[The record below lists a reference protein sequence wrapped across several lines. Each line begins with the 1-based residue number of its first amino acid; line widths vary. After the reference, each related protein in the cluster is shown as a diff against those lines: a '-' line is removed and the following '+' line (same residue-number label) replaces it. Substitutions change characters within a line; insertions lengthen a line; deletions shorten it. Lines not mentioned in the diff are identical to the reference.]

1 MYISRA
7 GPKIGQSWE
16 TVTKRTERKEKNLSV
31 RGEEKKK
38 KMIMIGKFFSAGTIL
53 EFLLLSTLQVVGNT
67 IWFLSHEI
75 HSCQEEVNAVWKY

>member
-38 KMIMIGKFFSAGTIL
+38 DDNDREILFCRDNFRVSVAKYFASSGKYHLVSIA
-53 EFLLLSTLQVVGNT
+53 
-67 IWFLSHEI
+67 
-75 HSCQEEVNAVWKY
+75 